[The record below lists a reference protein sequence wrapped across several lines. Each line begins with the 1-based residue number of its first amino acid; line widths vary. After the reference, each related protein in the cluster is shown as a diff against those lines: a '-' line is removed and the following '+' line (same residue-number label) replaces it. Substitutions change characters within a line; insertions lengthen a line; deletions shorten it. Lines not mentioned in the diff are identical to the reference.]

1 MQFAQSSIIIYIFKL
16 EGLDLENIHPVIQK
30 IIDVAPYFSKGRR
43 NGFMIGITDLE
54 KNLKY
59 FPNEVID
66 LQIQPNSMLPPD
78 DPMIKV
84 MKTGQSLEIKVER
97 ELYGIPFKAIYIPIK
112 DENGTIVGGVALG
125 YELEVEENITN
136 ISEGLLESIENIL
149 GYINK
154 ISSGSKSQETISE
167 DMVGTVQGSEDNYK
181 KTDEVLNFIKM
192 VSNQTNLL
200 ALNAQIEAARAGEA
214 GRGFSVVANEVKKL
228 GASSADAVNDVR
240 TILEEIKKSNQLTKS
255 LVEKSRSISSEHVE
269 DIEQIFA
276 AVQEL
281 NSLIISLKDLA
292 KSL

>member
-1 MQFAQSSIIIYIFKL
+1 M
-16 EGLDLENIHPVIQK
+16 ENIHPILQK
-30 IIDVAPYFSKGRR
+30 IIDVAPVFAKGRK
-43 NGFMIGITDLE
+43 NKFLIGITDRE
-54 KNLKY
+54 KTIIN
-59 FPNEVID
+59 FPSDVID
-66 LQIQPNSMLPPD
+66 LKIEPNSILPPN
-78 DPMIKV
+78 DPMLKV
-84 MKTGQSLEIKVER
+84 METGECSEVTVGS
-97 ELYGIPFKAIYIPIK
+97 ELYGIPFKATYIPVR
-112 DENGTIVGGVALG
+112 DEENIIVGGLALA
-125 YELEVEENITN
+125 YELEIEEKVVN

-154 ISSGSKSQETISE
+154 ISEGSKNQETISV
-167 DMVGTVQGSEDNYK
+167 DMVKTVQGSEDNYK

-255 LVEKSRSISSEHVE
+255 LVEESKSISSEHVS